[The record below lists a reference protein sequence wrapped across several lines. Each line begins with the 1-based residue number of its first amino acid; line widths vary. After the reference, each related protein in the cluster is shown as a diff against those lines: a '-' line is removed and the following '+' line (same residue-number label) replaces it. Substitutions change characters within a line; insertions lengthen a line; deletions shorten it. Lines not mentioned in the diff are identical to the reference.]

1 MNTEPIQWTPPPTPY
16 LTVDALIRT
25 ADGIVLVKRKYP
37 PLGWAIPGG
46 FVEVGETVETAAA
59 REAQE
64 ETGLIIQDL
73 WLVGVY
79 SDPSRDP
86 RFHTVTAVFGA
97 TAQGIPVG
105 ADDAKE
111 ARAFKENELPEPIVF
126 DHAQIIQDFLAK
138 EKERA

>member
-1 MNTEPIQWTPPPTPY
+1 MNTEETKWTPPPTPH
-16 LTVDALIRT
+16 LTVDAIIRT
-25 ADGIVLVKRKYP
+25 AEGIVLVKRKYP

-46 FVEVGETVETAAA
+46 FVEIGETVEAAAA

-64 ETGLIIQDL
+64 ETGLIIENM

-97 TAQGIPVG
+97 TATGVPVG

-111 ARAFKENELPEPIVF
+111 ARAFCEDQLPTPIVF
-126 DHAQIIQDFLAK
+126 DHAQIIQDFLTK
-138 EKERA
+138 EKARA